1 MPHNIFAD
9 RPTATTLLLVVLY
22 CVIYAGLY
30 ASDQVPATPDYDT
43 RQAYGIDLEEAFRDL
58 QTIAARPRPYNS
70 HANDRAR
77 AYILDRVNE
86 IAKDHKHVHVED
98 DRQTTASFIDG
109 KHAAYFEGSNVLV
122 KIDGLEDANES
133 AAILF
138 SAHLDS
144 VSTAPGV
151 TDDGMAAVS
160 LIQMISYF
168 AKHRPRRTALFNINN
183 GEEDGLHGSQT
194 FIKHPWANL
203 TAAFLNFEG
212 AGAGGRPLLFRATP
226 PPSDSLDLLSFFTR
240 PHLNHP
246 HANALTADAFARG
259 VVRSETDF
267 AVYSGPLPH
276 TMNYSDYRANQKED
290 KSDSEQGRMQTR
302 MYTGPGLGLP
312 GADVA
317 FYKNRARYHTP
328 DDTIWAMGSDGEGAR
343 RSLWALLDIMRGPG
357 SGILNSD
364 PKESRRSADGRV
376 EEGEPVIYF
385 ELFASHLIVLSRSV
399 VFKIYIALLV
409 AGPIALIAHR
419 LYSCRRLNAA
429 PKIVIR
435 DFVSDSAVRVVPT
448 EKWSRLRHFAGRVW
462 NRSAGHARFWL
473 ALLIAIAGQVVL
485 VTGYVKIN
493 PYILHS
499 RPLPVALSMIT
510 LSYLTLALP
519 FIFSSS
525 TPTAQTHDTLFGLY
539 IFTWFLLLCA
549 TILVR
554 KAGILGLY
562 WLAIWNLCA
571 GLGLV
576 LSTSEQALER
586 VDSPAVSVE
595 SNATEEPTSPA
606 EEEDHPSESTPL
618 IARPQEDLVTAAK
631 ADAKHEGHILWT
643 VAEVLATVPAPVV
656 LIGTI
661 MFLWVGSMGQT
672 AVDGGWVGIVYI
684 PLSLLSLFVVLPIVP
699 FAHTLHRWL
708 TYLLAVV
715 FVISTAYAWLSFPFD
730 DDGGK
735 FKVFWS
741 QKVELG
747 NLTAFPVRT
756 SWLGTTPP
764 TTYGGDLRA
773 QKAIT
778 QLTAAAGYVS
788 RVAKDLPSSW
798 TGDDMTCADGQI
810 RPGLTTCSW
819 AVERAFF
826 PNPAQP
832 SAQAIEAQQSDDV
845 WLRANA
851 TRLAAGAARFE
862 IAGTNTRACRLYV
875 DSRKIVRYRV
885 LRGGAKSELDD
896 GAWQEHEIPKGL
908 DIKEVRLWSRTW
920 GRRFVVEVSW
930 DEEASSRGGDLEKK
944 DDAVHG
950 RVACEWAEYSGP
962 WSKSSLDHLHRLK
975 KQGEDDDKTSEQYSD
990 GARIP
995 SLEESLM
1002 FMPPWATV
1010 SKADD
1015 GLVEA
1020 VAGFVL

>member
-1 MPHNIFAD
+1 MFSDH
-9 RPTATTLLLVVLY
+9 PTATTLLLVVLY
-22 CVIYAGLY
+22 CVIYGGLY
-30 ASDQVPATPDYDT
+30 AADQVPATPDYNT
-43 RQAYGIDLEEAFRDL
+43 RQADGIDLEEAFLDL
-58 QTIAARPRPYNS
+58 QTIAARPHPYNS
-70 HANDRAR
+70 RANDRAR
-77 AYILDRVNE
+77 AYILDRVYE
-86 IAKDHKHVHVED
+86 IAKDHTHVHVED

-109 KHAAYFEGSNVLV
+109 THAAYFESSNVLV
-122 KIDGLEDANES
+122 KVDGLEDSNES

-151 TDDGMAAVS
+151 TDDGMATVG
-160 LIQMISYF
+160 LVQMVSYF
-168 AKHRPRRTALFNINN
+168 AEHRPRRTALFNINN

-240 PHLNHP
+240 PHLKHP

-259 VVRSETDF
+259 IVRSETDF

-276 TMNYSDYRANQKED
+276 TINYSDYTANQNDE
-290 KSDSEQGRMQTR
+290 KSDSGENRMKTR
-302 MYTGPGLGLP
+302 AYRGPGLGLP

-328 DDTIWAMGSDGEGAR
+328 DDTIWAMGGDGEGAR
-343 RSLWALLDIMRGPG
+343 RSLWAVMDIMRGPG

-364 PKESRRSADGRV
+364 PKASNRSADGRV

-409 AGPIALIAHR
+409 AGPVTLIALR
-419 LYSCRRLNAA
+419 FYSSNRRNIT
-429 PKIVIR
+429 PKALSG
-435 DFVSDSAVRVVPT
+435 DLVSDAAALDVANG
-448 EKWSRLRHFAGRVW
+448 KWSRLGHRAGRAW
-462 NRSAGHARFWL
+462 TRNAGHARFWL
-473 ALLIAIAGQVVL
+473 ALVLAIAAQAVL

-493 PYILHS
+493 PYIIHS
-499 RPLPVALSMIT
+499 RPLPVVLSMVT
-510 LSYLTLALP
+510 LSYLTVVLP
-519 FIFSSS
+519 FMFSSS
-525 TPTAQTHDTLFGLY
+525 TAPNTQTHESLFGLY
-539 IFTWFLLLCA
+539 VFTWFLLLCA
-549 TILVR
+549 TILVH

-562 WLAIWNLCA
+562 WLAVWNICA

-576 LSTSEQALER
+576 ISTGEQALER
-586 VDSPAVSVE
+586 VDSSAGSVV
-595 SNATEEPTSPA
+595 NNTGEEPISPA
-606 EEEDHPSESTPL
+606 EEDDHTSETTPL
-618 IARPQEDLVTAAK
+618 IARSQEHPVTAGNPDTK
-631 ADAKHEGHILWT
+631 NEGHILWT
-643 VAEVLATVPAPVV
+643 LAEVLATVPAPVV

-684 PLSLLSLFVVLPIVP
+684 PLALLSLFVVFPVVP
-699 FAHTLHRWL
+699 FVHTLHRWL

-715 FVISTAYAWLSFPFD
+715 FVISTVYAWLSFPFD
-730 DDGGK
+730 HDGGK
-735 FKVFWS
+735 FKVFWG

-747 NLTAFPVRT
+747 NLTATTRRT
-756 SWLGTTPP
+756 SWLGTAP
-764 TTYGGDLRA
+764 TNTYGGELRA

-778 QLTAAAGYVS
+778 QLTATAGYVG

-798 TGDDMTCADGQI
+798 TGENMECEDGQV

-819 AVERAFF
+819 AVEQAFF

-832 SAQAIEAQQSDDV
+832 SSQAIEAQQSDDI
-845 WLRANA
+845 WIRANA
-851 TRLAAGAARFE
+851 TRLATESARFE
-862 IAGTNTRACRLYV
+862 IAGTNTRACRLYM

-885 LRGGAKSELDD
+885 LLSGAKSELDD

-908 DIKEVRLWSRTW
+908 DIKEIRLWSRTW
-920 GRRFVVEVSW
+920 GRRFVVEVLW
-930 DEEASSRGGDLEKK
+930 DDEASSQGGAPEKK
-944 DDAVHG
+944 DDAMYG
-950 RVACEWAEYSGP
+950 RIACEWAEYSGP

-975 KQGEDDDKTSEQYSD
+975 KQGEDDDGESEQYTD